1 MSPKLMVI
9 ILLAAFSLV
18 KIFGI
23 SKYTKLLVEQTKK
36 NEVAKKAQENQ
47 VGELNNEQKNKND

>member
-23 SKYTKLLVEQTKK
+23 SKYTKFLAEQAKK
-36 NEVAKKAQENQ
+36 NKEVEKDKETVVLKEND
-47 VGELNNEQKNKND
+47 ER